1 MSSSSVLKN
10 PQSVGYQSIST
21 GISTADST
29 TSSGFDVVDDV
40 RQNIKPTKL
49 QHHKR
54 RSCHHIMKH
63 RSFTFGILV
72 GLIIAYSTTIYD
84 NIKLYAISKY
94 KHQQHQVSVVGGNY
108 KHRSGPHHS
117 HPLHT
122 LLHGPH
128 YRAKVSIG

>member
-21 GISTADST
+21 ADST
-29 TSSGFDVVDDV
+29 TSSCFDVVDDV
-40 RQNIKPTKL
+40 QNIKPTKL
-49 QHHKR
+49 QHKR
-54 RSCHHIMKH
+54 RSCRHIMKH

>member
-10 PQSVGYQSIST
+10 PRSIGYQSIST
-21 GISTADST
+21 GVSTADST

-40 RQNIKPTKL
+40 QDIKSTKL
-49 QHHKR
+49 QHKR

-84 NIKLYAISKY
+84 NIKLYAISK
-94 KHQQHQVSVVGGNY
+94 HQHKHQVSVVGGNY
-108 KHRSGPHHS
+108 KYRSGPHHS

-128 YRAKVSIG
+128 FRAKVSIG

>member
-10 PQSVGYQSIST
+10 PQSVGYQSIE
-21 GISTADST
+21 TADST

-40 RQNIKPTKL
+40 QDIKPTKL
-49 QHHKR
+49 QHKR
-54 RSCHHIMKH
+54 RSCHHKKH

-94 KHQQHQVSVVGGNY
+94 KHHHQVVSVVGGNY
-108 KHRSGPHHS
+108 KHRNGPHHS

-128 YRAKVSIG
+128 FRAKVSIG